1 MVVFVIIQTLKRV
14 VRVDAYFWFSY
25 TALPKNTRM
34 KTPLHIAFLLL
45 IALPS
50 FSQIMPLTTTPPGG
64 NKKASVSEQ
73 IGIVKISITYNRPG
87 VKGREGNIYNTPVV
101 HYGFVDLGH
110 GTSDA
115 APWRAGANENTAI
128 TFSHPVKV
136 EGHDLPAGSYGFF
149 IALGE
154 EESTI
159 IFSRVSNSWG
169 SYYYDPSQDAL
180 RVNVKNVPLDE
191 SVEWLRYEF
200 IDQTENTA
208 TIAMSWEKRMIPFR
222 VEADVHALQIAAFEN
237 DFRTTRYYYDYIQAA
252 QYCIQNNVA
261 LEKAL
266 AWMDHAIYFR
276 VMGEKNF
283 RTLSTKA
290 AVLTKMDRVDE
301 AKKVM
306 NEAIPLGNV
315 SEVHYYGRTLLNMK
329 ESQEAFKVFKSN
341 YEKNP
346 NVFTTNVGMGRG
358 YSALGDY
365 KKALTYMKAALPQA
379 PDDFN
384 KSSVEG
390 MIKKLEARQDVN

>member
-1 MVVFVIIQTLKRV
+1 MK
-14 VRVDAYFWFSY
+14 
-25 TALPKNTRM
+25 TALP
-34 KTPLHIAFLLL
+34 LSLFLLL
-45 IALPS
+45 ALPS
-50 FSQIMPLTTTPPGG
+50 LSQIMPLTGAPPGG

-87 VKGREGNIYNTPVV
+87 VKGREGRIYNTPVA

-128 TFSHPVKV
+128 TFSHSVKV
-136 EGHDLPAGSYGFF
+136 EGHDLPAGSYGFH

-154 EESTI
+154 EESTL
-159 IFSRVSNSWG
+159 IFSKISNSWG

-180 RVNVKNVPLDE
+180 RVNVKNVALDE
-191 SVEWLRYEF
+191 SVEWLKYEF
-200 IDQTENTA
+200 IDQTENSA

-222 VEADVHALQIAAFEN
+222 VEVDVHGLQIAAFEN

-261 LEKAL
+261 LDKAL
-266 AWMDHAIYFR
+266 AWMDRAIYFR

-290 AVLTKMDRVDE
+290 AVLTKMNRSDE
-301 AKKVM
+301 AKKLM
-306 NEAIPLGNV
+306 DEAIPLGNV
-315 SEVHYYGRTLLNMK
+315 IDVHYYGRTLINMK
-329 ESQEAFKVFKSN
+329 QPQEAFKVFKFN
-341 YEKNP
+341 YDKNP

-358 YSALGDY
+358 YSAMGDY
-365 KKALTYMKAALPQA
+365 KKALTFMKAALPQA
-379 PDDFN
+379 PDEFN
-384 KSSVEG
+384 KASVEA
-390 MIKKLEARQDVN
+390 MIKRLEERQDVN